1 MIYPAHFRRDENRCV
16 QEVQTVEVHCRN
28 CARLAAQEAPPGMVQ
43 TAYLCGLLH
52 DMGKYTLAFAR
63 YIEQASRD
71 ESVRRG
77 SVNHTFAG
85 ARFALERWHTPPSGS
100 LRDLTSELIAFA
112 AGSHHGQ
119 FDCIDEDG
127 KDGYQH
133 RQTAADIGYGEAK
146 AAFLSRCATEAELD
160 TLFMAAVEEMAQAME
175 RFRPIAGTDEEMLF
189 QYAMLSRQILSAVI
203 DGDRRDTAEFCLGI
217 SIPHQVK
224 EESALWQR
232 CLRKVENRL
241 QSFTDESEINR
252 ARPDDFRPLQ
262 SGGQVG
268 RGHLPAEYPHRG
280 RENAGRPSLCF
291 GDSRRT

>member
-100 LRDLTSELIAFA
+100 LRDLTSELNSVSE
-112 AGSHHGQ
+112 GYHHAQ
-119 FDCIDEDG
+119 FDSIQEEG
-127 KDGYQH
+127 KDGYQQM
-133 RQTAADIGYGEAK
+133 QTAAD
-146 AAFLSRCATEAELD
+146 
-160 TLFMAAVEEMAQAME
+160 
-175 RFRPIAGTDEEMLF
+175 
-189 QYAMLSRQILSAVI
+189 
-203 DGDRRDTAEFCLGI
+203 LG
-217 SIPHQVK
+217 
-224 EESALWQR
+224 
-232 CLRKVENRL
+232 
-241 QSFTDESEINR
+241 
-252 ARPDDFRPLQ
+252 
-262 SGGQVG
+262 
-268 RGHLPAEYPHRG
+268 
-280 RENAGRPSLCF
+280 
-291 GDSRRT
+291 